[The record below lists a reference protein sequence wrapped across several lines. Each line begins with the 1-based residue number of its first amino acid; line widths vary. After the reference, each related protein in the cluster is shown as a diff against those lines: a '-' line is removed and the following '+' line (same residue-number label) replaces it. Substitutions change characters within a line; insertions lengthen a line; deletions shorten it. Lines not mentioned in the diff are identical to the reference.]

1 MLVIDGATHSQREG
15 VEGNGGSLK
24 DVAEAFVLSLHI
36 TQLALRF
43 SVRAVLYLDE
53 VDIVLKYAET
63 FGSVL
68 SGEGGSADC
77 VLAVLL
83 RCSWSPSVAPCHSKA
98 SGCGRRDFPQS

>member
-1 MLVIDGATHSQREG
+1 LRVKTQLLKRIQCVLVIDGATHSQREG

-83 RCSWSPSVAPCHSKA
+83 RCS
-98 SGCGRRDFPQS
+98 